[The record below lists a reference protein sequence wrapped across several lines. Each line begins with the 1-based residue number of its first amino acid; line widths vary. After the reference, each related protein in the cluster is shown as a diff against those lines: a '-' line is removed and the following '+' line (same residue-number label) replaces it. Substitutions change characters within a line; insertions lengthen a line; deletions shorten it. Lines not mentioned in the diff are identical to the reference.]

1 MKKILLIIAIFAG
14 FTLSNAQ
21 ELKSL
26 DKFKA
31 SFVMDSAESLGNGE
45 YKLTASGEAG
55 PYGRVFI
62 NIHFTNKLN
71 NQKGVGEFTG
81 FAWSQVEGVITEA
94 TLQGVSKFN
103 GKIFTAYSFD
113 ALTDGKVM
121 MWIGEF
127 DFISKTVELN
137 VQQIE

>member
-1 MKKILLIIAIFAG
+1 MEKSSDIIY
-14 FTLSNAQ
+14 S
-21 ELKSL
+21 
-26 DKFKA
+26 
-31 SFVMDSAESLGNGE
+31 V
-45 YKLTASGEAG
+45 
-55 PYGRVFI
+55 
-62 NIHFTNKLN
+62 
-71 NQKGVGEFTG
+71 QKWAHLEIKR

-103 GKIFTAYSFD
+103 GKTFTAYSFD